1 MTTTDTVL
9 TETGTPADSM
19 PDLSRI
25 SETLGRFRLLMGRRM
40 IARTAIAN
48 TVPGLDLSHLDAL
61 DAIQRIDGEVTVGA
75 IAERMRMDPSRGSRI
90 VAELVTRGVLRRDAS
105 QQDGRRSLL
114 VMTELGCR
122 LQAERRAVKA
132 AVLEEVLE
140 GWSEED
146 LAIFSH
152 LFEKFIGRFET
163 TYLYA
168 ARADGGE
175 TELSE
180 AR

>member
-1 MTTTDTVL
+1 MTDTVL
-9 TETGTPADSM
+9 PITPAAADAVE
-19 PDLSRI
+19 DLTRI
-25 SETLGRFRLLMGRRM
+25 SETLGRFRMLMGRRM

-61 DAIQRIDGEVTVGA
+61 DVMQRIEGEVTVGA
-75 IAERMRMDPSRGSRI
+75 IAEAMRMDPSRGSRI
-90 VAELVTRGVLRRDAS
+90 VAELVSRGVLRRDAS

-132 AVLEEVLE
+132 SVLEEVLD
-140 GWSEED
+140 GWSEEE
-146 LAIFSH
+146 LAAFSH

-168 ARADGGE
+168 SRAEGGE
-175 TELSE
+175 AELTK
-180 AR
+180 AG